1 MTVETTTDK
10 KKKEEETTDLVLYIE
25 IFERFGP
32 LGKPA
37 LRLSKFLSRQEDI
50 QKLIKKSLDGDIL
63 IAKIV
68 FRNKKLAVP
77 RLVRLGLLDPN
88 DL

>member
-1 MTVETTTDK
+1 MQEKDPKDTK
-10 KKKEEETTDLVLYIE
+10 ADLVLYVE
-25 IFERFGP
+25 IFDSFGP

-37 LRLSKFLSRQEDI
+37 LRLSKFLSKREDI
-50 QKLIKKSLDGDIL
+50 EPLIKRSLDDEVL
-63 IAKIV
+63 VAKII

-77 RLVRLGLLDPN
+77 RLVRLGLVDPE